1 MGRKRT
7 CLSHQIAPEGGRAGC
22 ALGLSHR
29 IACLRSHTVASAPP
43 PLLPGDANTGVFKFQ
58 VDAPGASYFA
68 CSVSGHCAAGMLLTV
83 NATEGGGGG
92 DAGAPQPAADEGVGG
107 KCTDPVTDPATGITS
122 VSCRSPTITLSPGDN
137 IAPNIPLPT
146 AYPAETV
153 VLHTAAAEVVDSTGR
168 SVPLSEVYLH
178 HIFGDI
184 RFIPGEQGVCV
195 CGGGGGGGAA
205 AVSPMPGERTRRRA
219 APPRPCARAAEGSET
234 RRSTMKDPLPDQY
247 ALVVDGKSLQDISKR
262 YMNIHLINTLGV
274 APEDLK
280 PCIEWCARAAGRQVA
295 ALGPRL
301 CACPAHTCPPTPPPT
316 PLPRAQLVPQ
326 QRPPHR

>member
-1 MGRKRT
+1 M
-7 CLSHQIAPEGGRAGC
+7 
-22 ALGLSHR
+22 
-29 IACLRSHTVASAPP
+29 
-43 PLLPGDANTGVFKFQ
+43 FKFQ

-195 CGGGGGGGAA
+195 CGGGGAGARRQSLPCLGSA
-205 AVSPMPGERTRRRA
+205 PGD
-219 APPRPCARAAEGSET
+219 APPRP
-234 RRSTMKDPLPDQY
+234 D
-247 ALVVDGKSLQDISKR
+247 
-262 YMNIHLINTLGV
+262 
-274 APEDLK
+274 
-280 PCIEWCARAAGRQVA
+280 
-295 ALGPRL
+295 
-301 CACPAHTCPPTPPPT
+301 PAHAQ
-316 PLPRAQLVPQ
+316 PRALRRGG
-326 QRPPHR
+326 RP